1 MYLNPSFQQALIGR
15 HSRKPWTKF
24 ATAENQHLLAEDTL
38 GFLDGLL
45 RFDHQERFTAR
56 EAMEHA

>member
-1 MYLNPSFQQALIGR
+1 MHSNLAIPQALIGR

-24 ATAENQHLLAEDTL
+24 ATAENQHLLAQDALE
-38 GFLDGLL
+38 FLDGLL
-45 RFDHQERFTAR
+45 KFDHQERFTAR